1 MFSPLFRGFFYGVI
15 LIGLLILNQLELKKG
30 LFGSSIYQNQPI
42 NNIIRYAETQF
53 KAL

>member
-15 LIGLLILNQLELKKG
+15 LIGVLVINDLELKKG
-30 LFGSSIYQNQPI
+30 LFDSSIYKNQPI
-42 NNIIRYAETQF
+42 NNIIRSAETQF